1 MMDWARGKRTI
12 GWMLLG
18 IYAFVFSLGDALH
31 LLPGCGHH
39 GHLHS
44 VVDCSKTEAT
54 SDRHDHSDNHASHCS
69 GHDHSSA
76 KEVRANSPES
86 QSDGDGDEPQLA
98 ASSDE
103 DCSICRLLTAPV
115 LATIGP
121 ALARVQLT
129 EVRITSYRSVSL
141 NRIAGGC
148 SVRGPPATL

>member
-1 MMDWARGKRTI
+1 
-12 GWMLLG
+12 MLLG

-44 VVDCSKTEAT
+44 VVDCSKTEVT
-54 SDRHDHSDNHASHCS
+54 TDRHDHSDNHASHCS

-86 QSDGDGDEPQLA
+86 QSDGDGNEPQLA

-115 LATIGP
+115 LATFGP
-121 ALARVQLT
+121 VLARVQLT